1 MHASSS
7 QFKMQM
13 VMGFVAARVKGS
25 TKISNDKLAK
35 GGGGGGGEIGDSETT
50 IIGDLCSS

>member
-1 MHASSS
+1 
-7 QFKMQM
+7 MQM

-35 GGGGGGGEIGDSETT
+35 GGGGGEIGDSETT